1 MNAVNY
7 SLETD
12 YSTDTHTLNVDEIE
26 TGTEITFNYK
36 FKKTK
41 KENCLNSKHHMGS

>member
-36 FKKTK
+36 FKKIK
-41 KENCLNSKHHMGS
+41 KRKSI